1 VLQTSPARSQDGIII
16 VDPVRDRANQR
27 LDGARKP
34 PQWNGAPMV
43 VTSPMPATSAAPDPT
58 APTSELSA
66 QPAAPTTPLSLET
79 SFTQWATFDATT
91 KAERI
96 ESIRSQAPH
105 AFARPPVLID
115 DPALDVWFAVDA
127 SQPAA
132 ASASDRFSRLGAD
145 YKFGRSAVFGF
156 AVASKEAEAGL
167 QKAQSAASYF
177 AWRPVQTVT
186 LDGRLGVASAH
197 LGPIDGAQEVMQRY
211 ASARVRSD
219 WSLGSFKLSPTLSL
233 TRGTE
238 VEAGMAAAAQE
249 SSVFSFAP
257 RLSRSFDIGNDQKLE
272 PFVTIDRKLAVGQG
286 DPTALG
292 GGTLSSSRSVGAGVS
307 LKQQNSYTLDVTT
320 SVEER
325 DADGQHNLKSGLKL
339 KVPLN

>member
-1 VLQTSPARSQDGIII
+1 
-16 VDPVRDRANQR
+16 
-27 LDGARKP
+27 
-34 PQWNGAPMV
+34 
-43 VTSPMPATSAAPDPT
+43 
-58 APTSELSA
+58 
-66 QPAAPTTPLSLET
+66 LSLET

-91 KAERI
+91 KAQRI
-96 ESIRSQAPH
+96 ESIRSQAPY
-105 AFARPPVLID
+105 AFAKPPVLTG

-132 ASASDRFSRLGAD
+132 ASTSTSDRFSRLGAD

-156 AVASKEAEAGL
+156 AVANKEAEAGL

-186 LDGRLGVASAH
+186 LDGRLGVASAQ
-197 LGPIDGAQEVMQRY
+197 LGPIDGTQVMQRY

-219 WSLGSFKLSPTLSL
+219 WNLGSFKLSPTLSL

-238 VEAGMAAAAQE
+238 VEAGITAAPQQ

-257 RLSRSFDIGNDQKLE
+257 RLSRSFDIGNNQKLE
-272 PFVTIDRKLAVGQG
+272 PFVTVDRKLAVGQS

-307 LKQQNSYTLDVTT
+307 LKQLNSYTLDVTT

-325 DADGQHNLKSGLKL
+325 DVDGQHNLKSGLKL